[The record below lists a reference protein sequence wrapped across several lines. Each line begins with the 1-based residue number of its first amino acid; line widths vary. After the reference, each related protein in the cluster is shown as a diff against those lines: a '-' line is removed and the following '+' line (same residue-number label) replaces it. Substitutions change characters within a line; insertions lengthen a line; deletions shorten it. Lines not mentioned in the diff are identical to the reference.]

1 MPGAYAI
8 KIDPTAK
15 PVEHDPRRQPAALL
29 PKMVDKLKEM
39 EKKGH
44 LAKVMQPTD
53 WLVDS
58 MVVSSRGER
67 IRICLDPVDP
77 NKADKREHY
86 PIPTVEEIV
95 AKIPDATVFTVLDA
109 KSGYLQM
116 KLDYESAF
124 WQQWTLRLEGTD
136 G

>member
-1 MPGAYAI
+1 MPGTYSI
-8 KIDPTAK
+8 KIAPTAK
-15 PVEHDPRRQPAALL
+15 PVVHGPWRQPAALL
-29 PKMVDKLKEM
+29 PKIVDNLKKM
-39 EKKGH
+39 KKEGH

-53 WLVDS
+53 WVNS
-58 MVVSSRGER
+58 MIVSSRGEK
-67 IRICLDPVDP
+67 IRICLGPVHL
-77 NKADKREHY
+77 NKAVKGKHY

-124 WQQWTLRLEGTD
+124 
-136 G
+136 